1 LGGSDVADA
10 GFRSQ
15 PATRRS
21 SSRWLSPPA
30 LSLFEVCRLAA
41 ERAAS
46 KRRACC
52 DLLSWHAAEVAL
64 FRSWREQQWRAG
76 PARRQCRCFGL
87 GVAQLGSEPWRG
99 TVDASLLLIDEI
111 DCPRVRRSLT

>member
-1 LGGSDVADA
+1 MGGSDVADA

-21 SSRWLSPPA
+21 SNRWLSPPA

-52 DLLSWHAAEVAL
+52 DLLSWQAADAALYRSRREAAVAGWTDDSL
-64 FRSWREQQWRAG
+64 AVPLLQAGGRAAG
-76 PARRQCRCFGL
+76 
-87 GVAQLGSEPWRG
+87 
-99 TVDASLLLIDEI
+99 I
-111 DCPRVRRSLT
+111 